1 MFKKK
6 QGNFSRLEK
15 IYKRLFILDEH
26 HETNNHQN
34 ENFISWSLW
43 ISISI
48 LSDDQ
53 AYRKQK
59 KRKETS
65 DLTHL
70 CMFVCLFYLFYG
82 IWCLFFFAIIHNNP
96 SHIHTLWTILI
107 AYSYIL
113 PPNITI
119 MWCHSLSGW
128 VNLILYDII
137 IHSLFN
143 KE

>member
-1 MFKKK
+1 MVF
-6 QGNFSRLEK
+6 G
-15 IYKRLFILDEH
+15 
-26 HETNNHQN
+26 
-34 ENFISWSLW
+34 
-43 ISISI
+43 
-48 LSDDQ
+48 
-53 AYRKQK
+53 
-59 KRKETS
+59 
-65 DLTHL
+65 
-70 CMFVCLFYLFYG
+70 VCL
-82 IWCLFFFAIIHNNP
+82 FFAIIHNNP